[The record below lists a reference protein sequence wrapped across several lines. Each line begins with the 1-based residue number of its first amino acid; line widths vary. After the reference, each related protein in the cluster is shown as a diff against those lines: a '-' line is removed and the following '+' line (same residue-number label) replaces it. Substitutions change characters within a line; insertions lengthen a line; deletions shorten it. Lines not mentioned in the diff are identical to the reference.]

1 MSCNQIDV
9 TVRLVEGNAVVL
21 FVDDGELYNI
31 FNNKEFM
38 ESQTI
43 KKLKENNCEF
53 EYTNVLGFNKSYV
66 RFD

>member
-1 MSCNQIDV
+1 
-9 TVRLVEGNAVVL
+9 LVEGNAVVL

-31 FNNKEFM
+31 FNNKAFM

-66 RFD
+66 RFDY